1 MRILAVQISEFNARL
16 NYFDSF
22 SETHLNQWD
31 LNFNDKLEYRYKEFL
46 NDYFLSEGIFKL
58 EVDECLVSWEGARST
73 LVPSGLFVESNASEI
88 FKTSFGANFIKA
100 NIDFNRLAKLNIV
113 NIFDRPLWLKSFFVL
128 KYPSV
133 IIQHE
138 GSYLLKYLSQI
149 VKKNG
154 GILSVL
160 SIHQNYF
167 SLIIFQ
173 DEELKAYL
181 TNKYDHKDDIIY
193 HYANVSNQLNMLKL
207 NGVLKITSSSKK
219 TDDIAEHIKHS
230 ILDLK
235 LTPQLEI
242 FSETSFIH
250 KAFQT
255 CV

>member
-1 MRILAVQISEFNARL
+1 MRILAVQISEVNARL
-16 NYFDSF
+16 NYFDSD
-22 SETHLNQWD
+22 SDTLLNQWD
-31 LNFNDKLEYRYKEFL
+31 LTFNDKLEYRYKEFL

-58 EVDECLVSWEGARST
+58 EVDECLVSWEGSRST
-73 LVPSGLFVESNASEI
+73 LVPSSLFVESNASEI

-133 IIQHE
+133 IIQHQ
-138 GSYLLKYLSQI
+138 GSYLLKYLSQ
-149 VKKNG
+149 VTKKNEE
-154 GILSVL
+154 ILSVL
-160 SIHQNYF
+160 SIQQDHF
-167 SLIIFQ
+167 LLIIFHN
-173 DEELKAYL
+173 EELKAYL

-193 HYANVSNQLNMLKL
+193 HYANAFNQLNILKSK
-207 NGVLKITSSSKK
+207 GVLKIISSSKK
-219 TDDIAEHIKHS
+219 AHDIANNIEEDINN
-230 ILDLK
+230 LK

-242 FSETSFIH
+242 APDSLFIL